1 MRQPSKKQKT
11 VHKKTNNKKNV
22 HNKKYGTSKL
32 EQDFAHNFLEPLGI
46 NYVYQYF
53 VNQIGR
59 YYDFA
64 IVPSL
69 ENKLEFEEKDGLKS
83 IKQEGQFIPISI
95 LVEIDG
101 SFFHSDPRVVD
112 ENNLSPM
119 QKHNKRVD
127 EIKNKWALMH
137 GIPIIRFWEKD
148 IRENPKMVMDELKK
162 RLGIEKEKMVLK
174 EEKSK
179 RHINKLKKKS
189 NGS

>member
-1 MRQPSKKQKT
+1 MKIVSKRKTSARACNRKKQARKVANT
-11 VHKKTNNKKNV
+11 VKRNHPKF
-22 HNKKYGTSKL
+22 GTSKL
-32 EQDFAHNFLEPLGI
+32 EIDFARDFLDKLKLKYTWQFEAKD
-46 NYVYQYF
+46 
-53 VNQIGR
+53 IGR
-59 YYDFA
+59 FFDYAVILSDDKKRMNGDM
-64 IVPSL
+64 V
-69 ENKLEFEEKDGLKS
+69 
-83 IKQEGQFIPISI
+83 

-162 RLGIEKEKMVLK
+162 RLGIEKEKMILK
-174 EEKSK
+174 EEKGR
-179 RHINKLKKKS
+179 RHINRIRKKS